1 MMQQIKIDINLAVVI
16 FFLVGI
22 AIGFLG
28 GMIFQNAIL
37 VEQFG
42 ELFEK
47 IKVENIHF
55 DFNQIKF
62 VQDLW
67 NVYSPI

>member
-16 FFLVGI
+16 FFLIGI
-22 AIGFLG
+22 VIGFLG